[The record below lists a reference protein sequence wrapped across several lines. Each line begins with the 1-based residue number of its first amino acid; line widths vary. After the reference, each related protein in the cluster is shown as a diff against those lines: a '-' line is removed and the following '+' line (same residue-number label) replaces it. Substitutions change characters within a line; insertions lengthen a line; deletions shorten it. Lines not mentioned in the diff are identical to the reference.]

1 MEPGFE
7 ALVSIAVGVALAA
20 ACGFRVFVP
29 LLALS
34 LAARGG
40 HLPLASGFDW
50 IGSTPA
56 LWAFATATVLEVAA
70 YKVPWLDHLLDV
82 AATPA
87 AVVAGMLATASV
99 VADLPPVVRLF
110 VAIVGGGGAAGI
122 VQGATV
128 LMRMKSTAV
137 TGGLANP
144 LFATAELGGALVTSF
159 LALVLP
165 LIGLMV
171 VAGLC
176 VVVFSRRA
184 ST

>member
-1 MEPGFE
+1 MQT
-7 ALVSIAVGVALAA
+7 LVSIAVGIGLSA

-29 LLALS
+29 LLALN

-40 HLPLASGFDW
+40 HLPLAPGFAW

-122 VQGATV
+122 VQAATV
-128 LMRMKSTAV
+128 LMRMKSTVV

-184 ST
+184 SP